1 MKLSRTDGIV
11 IRVFVVIMMVLS
23 LVFIT
28 QCIIYKHNELR
39 MQQYTLAPYKYYE
52 KMANAEEYEGEE
64 VSEAIFEATEAGSDA
79 Y

>member
-1 MKLSRTDGIV
+1 MRYACNNILLLLT
-11 IRVFVVIMMVLS
+11 
-23 LVFIT
+23 
-28 QCIIYKHNELR
+28 
-39 MQQYTLAPYKYYE
+39 YKYYE